1 MDTREVIKGILMGLD
16 ASQKLGEE
24 LGGVLCSD
32 EITAFYRIESPLI
45 DALMAIICPQENDF
59 RSDRALDIS
68 MDYEINVEERADMLM
83 GLREE
88 AELAAAAMEDGEIE
102 RNSSFSGYSIW
113 DGPSSIPARGQKGC
127 R

>member
-45 DALMAIICPQENDF
+45 DALMAII
-59 RSDRALDIS
+59 
-68 MDYEINVEERADMLM
+68 
-83 GLREE
+83 
-88 AELAAAAMEDGEIE
+88 
-102 RNSSFSGYSIW
+102 
-113 DGPSSIPARGQKGC
+113 
-127 R
+127 

>member
-1 MDTREVIKGILMGLD
+1 MDTREVIKGILMGRD

-45 DALMAIICPQENDF
+45 DALMAIICPQENDS

-68 MDYEINVEERADMLM
+68 MNYEMDVGERADMLL

-88 AELAAAAMEDGEIE
+88 V
-102 RNSSFSGYSIW
+102 
-113 DGPSSIPARGQKGC
+113 RGNYASDTG
-127 R
+127 

>member
-68 MDYEINVEERADMLM
+68 MDYEINVEERADMLL

-88 AELAAAAMEDGEIE
+88 V
-102 RNSSFSGYSIW
+102 
-113 DGPSSIPARGQKGC
+113 RGNYASDTG
-127 R
+127 

>member
-1 MDTREVIKGILMGLD
+1 MDIREVIKGILMGLD

-59 RSDRALDIS
+59 RSGRALDIS
-68 MDYEINVEERADMLM
+68 MNYEMDVEERADML
-83 GLREE
+83 LRLQEE
-88 AELAAAAMEDGEIE
+88 VRENDASDAG
-102 RNSSFSGYSIW
+102 
-113 DGPSSIPARGQKGC
+113 
-127 R
+127 